1 MCGIAGILT
10 RPNKQIASIYLKKM
24 TDALAHRGPDAESFW
39 YNKKSNVALGHRRL
53 SIIDLSDNAMQ
64 PMHYLSRYTITF
76 NGEIYNYTEIKAYLL
91 TKGYLFTTQS
101 DTEVILAA
109 YDFWKQDCVQ
119 QFDGMFSLAIWDEVE
134 QLFFAARDRFGE
146 KPFYYFLDDT
156 HFIFGSEMKALWA
169 VGVAKNIDSKM
180 LFNYITIGNV
190 QNPVNKAQTF
200 FEDIYALPTGHYLTF
215 NTNTFLLQIRKY
227 YTLQKELKTN
237 LSENECIEKFSN
249 LFDTAIKRRL
259 RSDVPIG
266 TSLSGGL
273 DSSSIVEQLSK
284 NNFFP
289 KTFSA
294 VFEGFKNDETN
305 FINTVC
311 DKYNL
316 QNFKVTPTENDV
328 INQFEKLCYHQE
340 EPFQSASIF
349 AQFKVFELAKKNN
362 IKVLIDGQG
371 ADETLA
377 GYNRYI
383 HWYLQEVVSR
393 NKISLAF
400 KEKNALRKNNIPFLW
415 NAKNYFSAFLP
426 AQVSIQLER
435 KEYRKTLN
443 NPFINKDFLQQ
454 IMGKEWEGIHKP
466 LITKLNDILHY
477 SVTQLGL
484 EELLRYAD
492 RNSMANGVETRL
504 PFLYHELVEFIFL
517 LPSNYK
523 IHDGWTKWILRKTM
537 DKRLP
542 DKIVWRKEKVGFEPP
557 QQQWMQNKI
566 LQEYMH
572 EAKKKLVHTG
582 ILNKSVLEKS
592 ITPMSAHES
601 ENFDW
606 RYLCASQIV

>member
-39 YNKKSNVALGHRRL
+39 YNKASNVALGHRRL

-64 PMHYLSRYTITF
+64 PMHYLNRYTITF
-76 NGEIYNYTEIKAYLL
+76 NGEIYNYPEIKSYLL
-91 TKGYLFTTQS
+91 NKGYSFFTQS

-109 YDFWKQDCVQ
+109 YDYWKQDCVQ
-119 QFDGMFSLAIWDEVE
+119 QFDGMFSFAIWDEVE

-146 KPFYYFLDDT
+146 KPFFYFLDDT
-156 HFIFGSEMKALWA
+156 HFVFGSEMKALWA
-169 VGVAKNIDSKM
+169 VGIAKNIDSKM

-190 QNPVNKAQTF
+190 QNPLNKAQTF
-200 FEDIYALPTGHYLTF
+200 FEDIFSLAPGHYLTF
-215 NTNTFLLQIRKY
+215 NTNTFLLQIKKY
-227 YTLQKELKTN
+227 YALQKELKTN
-237 LSENECIEKFSN
+237 LSEKECIEKLGN
-249 LFDTAIKRRL
+249 LFDTAVKRRM

-273 DSSSIVEQLSK
+273 DSSSIIEQLSK

-294 VFEGFKNDETN
+294 VFEGFKNDETD
-305 FINTVC
+305 FINTIC
-311 DKYNL
+311 DKYKL
-316 QNFKVTPTENDV
+316 QNFKVTPTENDL
-328 INQFEKLCYHQE
+328 ITQFEKLCYHQE
-340 EPFQSASIF
+340 EPFQSTSIF
-349 AQFKVFELAKKNN
+349 AQFKVFELAKKND

-371 ADETLA
+371 ADEILA
-377 GYNRYI
+377 GYNKYI

-393 NKISLAF
+393 NKISLAH

-415 NAKNYFSAFLP
+415 NAKNYASAFLP

-435 KEYRKTLN
+435 KEYKKTLG
-443 NPFINKDFLQQ
+443 NPFINKDFLQH
-454 IMGKEWEGIHKP
+454 IVGKEWEGIHKP

-477 SVTQLGL
+477 NVTQLGL

-504 PFLYHELVEFIFL
+504 PFLYHDLVEFIFL
-517 LPSNYK
+517 LPSHYK
-523 IHDGWTKWILRKTM
+523 IHDGWTKWILRKM
-537 DKRLP
+537 MENRLP

-557 QQQWMQNKI
+557 QQQWMQHKMI
-566 LQEYMH
+566 QEYMQ
-572 EAKKKLVHTG
+572 EAKRKLVNTG
-582 ILNKSVLEKS
+582 ILNKSVLDKS
-592 ITPMSAHES
+592 IVPMGAHEN

-606 RYLCASQIV
+606 RYLCASQIM